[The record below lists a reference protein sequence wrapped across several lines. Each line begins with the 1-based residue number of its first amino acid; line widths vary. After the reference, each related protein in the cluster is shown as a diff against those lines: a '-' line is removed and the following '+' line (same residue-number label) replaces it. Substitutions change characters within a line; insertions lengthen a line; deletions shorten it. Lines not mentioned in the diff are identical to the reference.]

1 MFMKWHIVRDGKDSR
16 HDSRGHWGQGNAGLS
31 VPVKHWLPEA
41 REEPEQR
48 QDDNLDINISL
59 IKFKSLTEVSIF
71 NISQPGTSSVSS
83 HPVDPNELLCS
94 QLGLSQSNQSWT
106 DENWPRLGPT
116 PIIIRVQISKYHL
129 KQVGF
134 LHYLK
139 HCCHRCLIEFSGKK
153 DPNIDNNRRV
163 KMRQRYL
170 YLQITKLSLSL
181 TNFTMFI
188 LLSDYTANLYFR
200 QRNQS
205 SSQK

>member
-1 MFMKWHIVRDGKDSR
+1 MIIF
-16 HDSRGHWGQGNAGLS
+16 
-31 VPVKHWLPEA
+31 
-41 REEPEQR
+41 
-48 QDDNLDINISL
+48 INISL
-59 IKFKSLTEVSIF
+59 IKFKSKFKVSIF
-71 NISQPGTSSVSS
+71 DLTQPGLSSVSS

-181 TNFTMFI
+181 KFRISPCLYCCQTIPPTCTSGREISRLHKNSNFGNNFPI
-188 LLSDYTANLYFR
+188 LSSCLSG
-200 QRNQS
+200 
-205 SSQK
+205 